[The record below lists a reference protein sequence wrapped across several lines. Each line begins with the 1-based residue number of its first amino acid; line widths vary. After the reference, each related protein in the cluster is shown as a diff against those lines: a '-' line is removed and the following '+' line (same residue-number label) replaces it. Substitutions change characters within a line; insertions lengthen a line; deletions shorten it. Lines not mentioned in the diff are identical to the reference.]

1 MPGYD
6 AAERVWNPY
15 SWRLRELAALGDD
28 AAAAARRRALSEDL
42 VVAEA
47 AELARGIHHVSIVH
61 GDPVDLHQADQVDTF
76 LAQVEQEAAEAE
88 WSRRRGDHEHI
99 IVAMGGADAEAR
111 ISHIT
116 GLANLAN
123 PGHWVVTTGARPTLL
138 AAI

>member
-1 MPGYD
+1 MSGYD

-15 SWRLRELAALGDD
+15 SWRLRELAALESD
-28 AAAAARRRALSEDL
+28 ATGSARRRALSEEL

-76 LAQVEQEAAEAE
+76 LAQVEQLAAEGE
-88 WSRRRGDHEHI
+88 WSRRRGDHEHV
-99 IVAMGGADAEAR
+99 IVAIGGADAEVR
-111 ISHIT
+111 IDHIT

-123 PGHWVVTTGARPTLL
+123 PGHWVVITGARPELSADT
-138 AAI
+138 

>member
-15 SWRLRELAALGDD
+15 SWRLRELAALEDD
-28 AAAAARRRALSEDL
+28 ADASARRRALSEEL
-42 VVAEA
+42 VMAEA
-47 AELARGIHHVSIVH
+47 TELTRGIHHVSIVH

-76 LAQVEQEAAEAE
+76 LAQVAQVAAEAE

-99 IVAMGGADAEAR
+99 IIAIGGADAEAR
-111 ISHIT
+111 INHIT

-123 PGHWVVTTGARPTLL
+123 PGHWVVTTGARPELP
-138 AAI
+138 AAT